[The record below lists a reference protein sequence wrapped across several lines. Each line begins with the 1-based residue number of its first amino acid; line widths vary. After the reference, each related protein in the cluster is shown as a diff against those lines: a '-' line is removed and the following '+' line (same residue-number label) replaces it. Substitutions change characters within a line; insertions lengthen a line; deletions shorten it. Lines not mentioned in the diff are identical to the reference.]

1 MSVTIPRFAL
11 RSHESGRRLDLFLVC
26 AIGSVIGNRVFLIVT
41 GYPQLGNGT
50 LHISHAI
57 WGALMMAVAVIF
69 AISFLAP
76 NNRTFI
82 AFIGGCGFGWF
93 IDELGKFI
101 TRDVNYFF
109 KPTIA
114 LIYFVFITMYL
125 VFRGIQRREYTADEA
140 VLNGL
145 EAVKSAA
152 IGELSDPRRRSAMS
166 LLDQTGADNVI
177 ATQVRALLSDASCLP
192 DPRRNWFERAGR
204 GIREWYLR
212 KATRPWFKGAVT
224 AWFVVVGSGQLVV
237 AVYLAADHG
246 AIRGLEEWAT
256 VVSSG
261 VSGALFIVGVVRLRH
276 HRLSAYRWFERGIL
290 VQIFVTQ
297 VFQFAQQQLA
307 GVFGLAFNLLLWI
320 SLRVMIRAEV
330 ERDAVEPEAGES
342 EVVEPGAVASL
353 DSTG

>member
-11 RSHESGRRLDLFLVC
+11 RSAESGRRLDLFLVC
-26 AIGSVIGNRVFLIVT
+26 AVASVIGNRVFLIIT

-57 WGALMMAVAVIF
+57 WGAFMMAIAIVF

-114 LIYFVFITMYL
+114 LIYFVFIGMYL
-125 VFRGIQRREYTADEA
+125 VFRSIQRREYSADEA

-145 EAVKSAA
+145 EALKSAT
-152 IGELSDPRRRSAMS
+152 IGELSEARRTAAVR
-166 LLDQTGADNVI
+166 LLDQTGAGGPF
-177 ATQVRALLSDASCLP
+177 AHHVRTLLADETGLP
-192 DPRRNWFERAGR
+192 DPRPNRFERWGSAARAWYLGLADRRWFQR
-204 GIREWYLR
+204 GITW
-212 KATRPWFKGAVT
+212 WFIIVGSAQLLAAVT
-224 AWFVVVGSGQLVV
+224 VALDDRTVKGFV
-237 AVYLAADHG
+237 DW
-246 AIRGLEEWAT
+246 AII
-256 VVSSG
+256 VSSG
-261 VSGALFIVGVVRLRH
+261 VSGLLIVIGVVRLRR
-276 HRLSAYRWFERGIL
+276 HRLDAYRWFERGIL

-297 VFQFAQQQLA
+297 VFEFAHEQLT
-307 GVFGLAFNLLLWI
+307 GVF
-320 SLRVMIRAEV
+320 SLIVNILIWVALRSMIRAEQ
-330 ERDAVEPEAGES
+330 ERQLSGFDE
-342 EVVEPGAVASL
+342 VASV
-353 DSTG
+353 DSSG

>member
-11 RSHESGRRLDLFLVC
+11 RSAESGRRLDLFLVC
-26 AIGSVIGNRVFLIVT
+26 AVASVIGNRVFLIIT

-57 WGALMMAVAVIF
+57 WGAFMMVIAIVF

-114 LIYFVFITMYL
+114 LIYFVFIAMYL
-125 VFRGIQRREYTADEA
+125 VFRSIQRRDYSADEA

-145 EAVKSAA
+145 EALKSAT
-152 IGELSDPRRRSAMS
+152 IGELSEARRASAVA
-166 LLDQTGADNVI
+166 LLD
-177 ATQVRALLSDASCLP
+177 ATNAASAFAQHVRALLADETGLP
-192 DPRRNWFERAGR
+192 DPRPNRFERWGSAAR
-204 GIREWYLR
+204 AWYLGLADR
-212 KATRPWFKGAVT
+212 RWFQRVVTWWFIIVGSAQLVAAVT
-224 AWFVVVGSGQLVV
+224 VALDDSTVKGFVDW
-237 AVYLAADHG
+237 AV
-246 AIRGLEEWAT
+246 I
-256 VVSSG
+256 VSSG
-261 VSGALFIVGVVRLRH
+261 ISGSLIVVGVVRLRR
-276 HRLSAYRWFERGIL
+276 HRLDAYRWFERGIL

-297 VFQFAQQQLA
+297 VFEFAHEQLT
-307 GVFGLAFNLLLWI
+307 GVFSLIVNLLIWVA
-320 SLRVMIRAEV
+320 LRSMIRAET
-330 ERDAVEPEAGES
+330 ERQLVGFDE
-342 EVVEPGAVASL
+342 VASV
-353 DSTG
+353 DSAG

>member
-1 MSVTIPRFAL
+1 MIAVQRRHIPRFAPRFAL
-11 RSHESGRRLDLFLVC
+11 RSVELGRRLDLFLVC
-26 AIGSVIGNRVFLIVT
+26 AVGSVIGNRVFLITT

-57 WGALMMAVAVIF
+57 WGALMMAIAVIF

-114 LIYFVFITMYL
+114 LIYFVFIAMYL
-125 VFRGIQRREYTADEA
+125 VFRGIQRRNLGPDEA

-145 EAVKSAA
+145 EALKSAA
-152 IGELSDPRRRSAMS
+152 IGELSEPRRAAAIG
-166 LLDQTGADNVI
+166 LLDQTGADG
-177 ATQVRALLSDASCLP
+177 ALASQVRSLLVDATNLP
-192 DPRRNWFERAGR
+192 DPNPNRFEVWGRATR
-204 GIREWYLR
+204 AWYLGLTTHR
-212 KATRPWFKGAVT
+212 WFTRAVT
-224 AWFVVVGSGQLVV
+224 RWFVVIGSLQLV
-237 AVYLAADHG
+237 AALGFAADHHG
-246 AIRGLEEWAT
+246 IRGFEEWAT

-261 VSGALFIVGVVRLRH
+261 ISGALIVVGVVRLPSD
-276 HRLSAYRWFERGIL
+276 RLSAYRWFERGVL

-297 VFQFAQQQLA
+297 VFEFAQEQLG
-307 GVFGLAFNLLLWI
+307 GVFGLAFNLLLWVAI
-320 SLRVMIRAEV
+320 RSMIRAEI
-330 ERDAVEPEAGES
+330 ERQPA
-342 EVVEPGAVASL
+342 AS
-353 DSTG
+353 

>member
-11 RSHESGRRLDLFLVC
+11 RSADSGRRLDLFLVC
-26 AIGSVIGNRVFLIVT
+26 AVASVIGNRVFLIIT

-57 WGALMMAVAVIF
+57 WGAFMMAIAIVF

-101 TRDVNYFF
+101 TRDVDYFF

-114 LIYFVFITMYL
+114 LIYFVFIAMYL
-125 VFRGIQRREYTADEA
+125 VFRGIQRRDYSADEA

-145 EAVKSAA
+145 EALKSAT
-152 IGELSDPRRRSAMS
+152 IGELSEARRTAAVT
-166 LLDQTGADNVI
+166 LLDATGASSEF
-177 ATQVRALLSDASCLP
+177 AHHVRALLADETGLP
-192 DPRRNWFERAGR
+192 DARPNRLERWGSAVR
-204 GIREWYLR
+204 AWYLGLVDR
-212 KATRPWFKGAVT
+212 R
-224 AWFVVVGSGQLVV
+224 WFVFAITWWFVIVGSAQLVV
-237 AVYLAADHG
+237 AFAVALNDSVIKG
-246 AIRGLEEWAT
+246 FVDWAIL
-256 VVSSG
+256 VSSAA
-261 VSGALFIVGVVRLRH
+261 SGALIVVGVVRLRH

-297 VFQFAQQQLA
+297 VFEFAHEQLA
-307 GVFGLAFNLLLWI
+307 GVFGLAVNLLIWVA
-320 SLRVMIRAEV
+320 LRSMIRAEI
-330 ERDAVEPEAGES
+330 ERDAV
-342 EVVEPGAVASL
+342 AS
-353 DSTG
+353 

>member
-1 MSVTIPRFAL
+1 VSLHIPRFAL
-11 RSHESGRRLDLFLVC
+11 RSADAGRRLDLFLVC
-26 AIGSVIGNRVFLIVT
+26 AVASVLGNRVFLIIT

-109 KPTIA
+109 QPTIG
-114 LIYFVFITMYL
+114 LIYFVFIAMYL
-125 VFRGIQRREYTADEA
+125 VFRSIQRRELSADEA

-145 EAVKSAA
+145 EALKSAA
-152 IGELSDPRRRSAMS
+152 IGELSEPRRSAAVT
-166 LLDQTGADNVI
+166 LLEQTNADDPLARQVHALLADETGLPTPNP
-177 ATQVRALLSDASCLP
+177 TRFERWGRSVRAWYLGLAK
-192 DPRRNWFERAGR
+192 RRWFERVVV
-204 GIREWYLR
+204 
-212 KATRPWFKGAVT
+212 F
-224 AWFVVVGSGQLVV
+224 WFVVVGSGQLVV
-237 AVYLAADHG
+237 AVLLSADHD
-246 AIRGLEEWAT
+246 AIRGFEEWAI
-256 VVSSG
+256 VISSG
-261 VSGALFIVGVVRLRH
+261 VSGALIVVGVVRLRH

-297 VFQFAQQQLA
+297 VFEFAQQQLA
-307 GVFGLAFNLLLWI
+307 GVFGLVLNLLIWVAI
-320 SLRVMIRAEV
+320 RSMIRAEL
-330 ERDAVEPEAGES
+330 EQQLVEPES
-342 EVVEPGAVASL
+342 VASL
-353 DSTG
+353 DSTR

>member
-11 RSHESGRRLDLFLVC
+11 RSAESGRRLDLFLVC
-26 AIGSVIGNRVFLIVT
+26 AVGSVIGNRVFLIIT

-57 WGALMMAVAVIF
+57 WGALMMAVAIVF

-101 TRDVNYFF
+101 TRDVDYFF

-114 LIYFVFITMYL
+114 LIYFVFIAMYL
-125 VFRGIQRREYTADEA
+125 VFRGIERRDYTADEA

-145 EAVKSAA
+145 EALKSAT
-152 IGELSDPRRRSAMS
+152 IGELNEARRASAVAM
-166 LLDQTGADNVI
+166 LDATGASGTF
-177 ATQVRALLSDASCLP
+177 AHHVRELLADETGLP
-192 DPRRNWFERAGR
+192 DPRPNRFERWGVAVR
-204 GIREWYLR
+204 AWYLGLVDR
-212 KATRPWFKGAVT
+212 R
-224 AWFVVVGSGQLVV
+224 WFVTVITWWFVIVGTAQLFAALAV
-237 AVYLAADHG
+237 AFDDSTVKGFVD
-246 AIRGLEEWAT
+246 WAT
-256 VVSSG
+256 VVSSA
-261 VSGALFIVGVVRLRH
+261 VSGALIVVGVVRLRH

-297 VFQFAQQQLA
+297 VFEFAHEQLA
-307 GVFGLAFNLLLWI
+307 GVFTLILNILIWVA
-320 SLRVMIRAEV
+320 LRSMIRAEI
-330 ERDAVEPEAGES
+330 ERDAV
-342 EVVEPGAVASL
+342 AS
-353 DSTG
+353 

>member
-1 MSVTIPRFAL
+1 MTTGMPRFAL
-11 RSHESGRRLDLFLVC
+11 RSYDSGRRLDLFLVC

-57 WGALMMAVAVIF
+57 WGALMMAIAIIF
-69 AISFLAP
+69 SISFLAP

-109 KPTIA
+109 QPTIA
-114 LIYFVFITMYL
+114 LIYIVFVALYL
-125 VFRGIQRREYTADEA
+125 VFRGIQRREFTADEA

-152 IGELSDPRRRSAMS
+152 IGELSEPRRTAAMN
-166 LLDQTGADNVI
+166 LLHQTGAEDSL
-177 ATQVRALLSDASCLP
+177 ARQVQRLLSDVTNLP
-192 DPRRNWFERAGR
+192 DPSPNRFERWGAAVR
-204 GIREWYLR
+204 AWYLGLTER
-212 KATRPWFKGAVT
+212 R
-224 AWFVVVGSGQLVV
+224 WFVLTITWWFIIVGSAQLIAAVSV
-237 AVYLAADHG
+237 ALDDSTIKGFVD
-246 AIRGLEEWAT
+246 WAT
-256 VVSSG
+256 IISSG
-261 VSGALFIVGVVRLRH
+261 VSGSLVVVGVVRLRH

-297 VFQFAQQQLA
+297 VFEFAHEQLT
-307 GVFGLAFNLLLWI
+307 GVF
-320 SLRVMIRAEV
+320 SLVLNILIWVALRSMIRAEV
-330 ERDAVEPEAGES
+330 ERQLVEPEA
-342 EVVEPGAVASL
+342 AAS
-353 DSTG
+353 